1 MKRNGSLLVLA
12 FEIAAIII
20 LHTLKIS
27 QAETINNS
35 NKESLARLKIAAPEK
50 VIKRQPLLSI
60 K

>member
-1 MKRNGSLLVLA
+1 MILA
-12 FEIAAIII
+12 FEIAAIIV
-20 LHTLKIS
+20 LHTLKIN

-50 VIKRQPLLSI
+50 VIKRQTLLSI